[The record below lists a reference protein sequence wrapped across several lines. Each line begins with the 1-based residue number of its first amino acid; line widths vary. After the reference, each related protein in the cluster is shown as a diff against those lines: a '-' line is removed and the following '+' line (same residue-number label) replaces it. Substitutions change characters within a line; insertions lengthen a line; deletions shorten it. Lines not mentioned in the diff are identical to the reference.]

1 MIGLECFYSF
11 IRSLWPPPAERSIL
25 RFDANA
31 EKPFICHLPR
41 EVQAE
46 IFVYIGPENVPAL
59 FQLALACRSTWIMVR
74 NRPEKKLNL
83 LLTARPK
90 GKIWASNPSGCLP
103 DHGHHYG
110 WNVRGIDAINL
121 LFAGRIVPTL
131 YIEDP
136 EFRCNSTR
144 LPGLQ
149 ALTLEVLGV
158 NTLRMHWPKAL
169 KPEGRP
175 FEAVQFR
182 RFEAAAHCC
191 LGSDVAQ
198 SIHILHPQSLNDCL
212 ILKNRNQR
220 IQICEHLQ
228 EQRESYVQKVIAQWM
243 VGKRDIQ
250 KIVIAS
256 PRRPP
261 SALSAEYERDDGQK
275 ILYRTTSNGYLIELD
290 PKESDAVSLM

>member
-1 MIGLECFYSF
+1 MYLQIRECSKKDTIAFMRQLVDEWRQGLREIWRIHVWTDDSDRLFD
-11 IRSLWPPPAERSIL
+11 RERLKRGDGDGDTLVMHDGASLVSL
-25 RFDANA
+25 
-31 EKPFICHLPR
+31 
-41 EVQAE
+41 
-46 IFVYIGPENVPAL
+46 
-59 FQLALACRSTWIMVR
+59 
-74 NRPEKKLNL
+74 
-83 LLTARPK
+83 PK

-158 NTLRMHWPKAL
+158 STLRMHWPKAL

-228 EQRESYVQKVIAQWM
+228 EQRESYVQKVIAQWR

-250 KIVIAS
+250 IVIAS

-290 PKESDAVSLM
+290 PSESDAVSLM